1 MRRGIVR
8 RTFGFVFG
16 IAALVMTAGNTGSAH
31 HSAALFEDSEV
42 ASRGVVAEVI
52 WRNPHVLL
60 YWDVK
65 GTDGKVVRWVGEMA
79 SVSSIQA
86 DGLRRDTL
94 KPGDEIIIAYRPA
107 KAGTPDSVIGAILRP
122 DGTIVLPWGRQGG
135 GSDDER
141 AKRAEE
147 RMKLLAQFGLKVAQ

>member
-1 MRRGIVR
+1 MIVQRTSGIV
-8 RTFGFVFG
+8 FGLAVMWLSAG
-16 IAALVMTAGNTGSAH
+16 IASAH
-31 HSAALFEDSEV
+31 HSASLFADTEA
-42 ASRGVVAEVI
+42 ASRGVVAEVT

-60 YWDVK
+60 HWDVK
-65 GTDGKVVRWVGEMA
+65 DKDGKVVRWIGEMA
-79 SVSSIQA
+79 SVSSIMA
-86 DGLRRDTL
+86 DGLTKNSL
-94 KPGDEIIIAYRPA
+94 KQGDEVIVVYRPA

-135 GSDDER
+135 GSDAVR

>member
-1 MRRGIVR
+1 MRR
-8 RTFGFVFG
+8 TLAFVFA
-16 IAALVMTAGNTGSAH
+16 IAALVMSAGSVGSAH
-31 HSAALFEDSEV
+31 HSAALFEDFEV
-42 ASRGVVAEVI
+42 GARGVVAELI

-65 GTDGKVVRWVGEMA
+65 EKDGKTTRWVGEMA

-94 KPGDEIIIAYRPA
+94 KPGDEIIITYRPA

-122 DGTIVLPWGRQGG
+122 DGTVVLPWGRQGG
-135 GSDDER
+135 GTEAER
-141 AKRAEE
+141 AKRAEA
-147 RMKLLAQFGLKVAQ
+147 RMKLLAQLGLKVAQ